1 MEIISGRNSS
11 NLDYRNSKLSNIGRD
26 NINIEQSKDE
36 YAYQYQIIIIYS
48 NKGSESRIE
57 LKDIVLLMS
66 SFGDLLSAE
75 TSLPKKKGDNEII
88 NEGEYLTL
96 EIGKVQYFKISD
108 AKKVFML
115 ALLNIMA
122 KMNTVNLILIHMIYR
137 LIIFHLTFF

>member
-75 TSLPKKKGDNEII
+75 TSLPKKKVIMKL
-88 NEGEYLTL
+88 LTK
-96 EIGKVQYFKISD
+96 E
-108 AKKVFML
+108 
-115 ALLNIMA
+115 NI
-122 KMNTVNLILIHMIYR
+122 
-137 LIIFHLTFF
+137 